1 MTVLLATL
9 VIGLPS
15 AVAVPKSDGYYGK
28 TKVAPAKSENGRK
41 RSKTAVQQI
50 LLIPAFSCN

>member
-1 MTVLLATL
+1 MEKEIKMMKRMTVFLATL

-28 TKVAPAKSENGRK
+28 TKVALAKSENGRK
-41 RSKTAVQQI
+41 LPCNRS
-50 LLIPAFSCN
+50 F

>member
-1 MTVLLATL
+1 MMKRMTVLLATL

-28 TKVAPAKSENGRK
+28 TKVTPAKSENGRK
-41 RSKTAVQQI
+41 LPCNRS
-50 LLIPAFSCN
+50 F

>member
-1 MTVLLATL
+1 MMKRMTVLLATL

-28 TKVAPAKSENGRK
+28 TKVALAKSENGRK
-41 RSKTAVQQI
+41 LPCNRS
-50 LLIPAFSCN
+50 F